1 MKTYRIITTA
11 DDFDDID
18 METELERIAKQGMKA
33 YDEDGIRLEET
44 WYILDEWQADREV
57 YINGEWYTREG
68 FIEATLIY
76 KEI

>member
-18 METELERIAKQGMKA
+18 MEAELERIAKQGMKA